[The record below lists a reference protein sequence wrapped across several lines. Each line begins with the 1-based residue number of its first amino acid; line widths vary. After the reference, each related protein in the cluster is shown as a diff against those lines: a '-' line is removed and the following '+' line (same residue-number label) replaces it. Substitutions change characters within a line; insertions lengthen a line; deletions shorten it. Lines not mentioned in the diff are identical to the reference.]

1 MTYLVFDEHAA
12 QYDAWFM
19 DNLNI
24 LTSEVL
30 LVSAILGQPGRTVS
44 IGCGSG
50 LFEDLLRRHHGIDIR
65 EGIEPSEAMAA
76 IARKRGMTVIPG
88 AAEQL
93 PCPDAAYDTVM
104 LNGSPSYIDD
114 LSAAFRE
121 AHRVLRPGGHLV
133 VVDVPAES
141 SYALL
146 YKLAAALGS
155 WDHPVLRDVRPA
167 TPYPVE
173 FAAAAHW
180 RTTGEKVA
188 MLKAAGFAGFEYM
201 QTLTRH
207 PLHSDE
213 TAEEPS
219 QGFDRGDYVAIR
231 AHKV

>member
-19 DNLNI
+19 KNLNI

-30 LVSAILGQPGRTVS
+30 LVRAILGQPGRTLSV
-44 IGCGSG
+44 GCGSG

-65 EGIEPSEAMAA
+65 EGAEPSEAMAA

-88 AAEQL
+88 TAEQL
-93 PCPDAAYDTVM
+93 PCPDAVYDTVL

-114 LSAAFRE
+114 LPAAFRE
-121 AHRVLRPGGHLV
+121 AHRVLRPSGHVV

-146 YKLAAALGS
+146 YNLAAALGS
-155 WDHPVLRDVRPA
+155 WDHPILRAVKPA

-173 FAAAAHW
+173 LAAAAHW
-180 RTTGEKVA
+180 RTTREKVA
-188 MLKAAGFAGFEYM
+188 MLEAAGFREFEFM
-201 QTLTRH
+201 QTLTCH
-207 PLHSDE
+207 PLHSDD
-213 TAEEPS
+213 AVEEPS

-231 AHKV
+231 ARKL